1 MYIPVKKIFN
11 FACFIMLV
19 TVVSAQVEYEV
30 PGRLDYCK
38 INENGISVLPSG
50 RFVSPVGEKIRV
62 HRAPYGLAVSN
73 DGKFAVALHSGAV
86 TLVEMS
92 TSASQVSRFPE
103 FDGKGIDII
112 KGASFVGASFSNNN
126 RVVYLSGG
134 DKGKIWMFDVIL
146 KKVIDSVDINQF
158 HSEAPKE
165 AFVTD
170 ILVDDVNDDL
180 WVLDRAWF
188 QLYRIGLKDKK
199 LKAMIPTGRIPF
211 GLALSAKNHK
221 LLVANVGMYAYPVV
235 PGVNEVSKDSFL
247 LHFPAYG
254 AHSKESME
262 GVEREGRFIPG
273 LGDPNADE
281 SMSVWIVNTLTNT
294 VTNKIK
300 TGAAIGEFIEDLE
313 VVGGSHPNSIVC
325 DDRYAYVSQA
335 GSDDIAVI
343 DLKKSRMLKSWPI
356 RTSSILDDTKGY
368 MPYGLDIDRKNGRL
382 YVALLGY
389 NAVAALEL
397 KSGKNLGMIPAGWGA
412 TRVKCNPVTQEL
424 LITSAR
430 GYGAGPNGG
439 AGFKAPPQGTYIGDI
454 QLGLLQRV
462 AIPTFLDLEAGRKS
476 TLDYTMKP
484 VLRDSGVSAFFGPNS
499 PIKHIVYI
507 TKENRTYDEVLG
519 QLVGGLGDSSLSR
532 FGVNCEYTLEG
543 QLKMIH
549 NDQQWKYNA
558 DSVQKDSIR
567 RLMKGL
573 KVTPNHQKI
582 AKQFSF
588 SDNFYCDS
596 DASIHGH
603 HWMLGTMP
611 NVYVETNAANAGD
624 FMTLS
629 KSPGRRMPRTTGA
642 MDPEDYNQVGGF
654 WEAIKRS
661 RKSIYNFGEANEY
674 SGVREEWF
682 DTLNGTGMSVVF
694 PMPAAIYNE
703 TSRNYAGYNT
713 SIPDQFRVEQFETE
727 FTDKWLKGSDT
738 MPNVITIQLPNDHTS
753 QPRPKDGYPYVH
765 SYVADNDLGLGRMLH
780 FLSHTPYWKN
790 MLVIVTEDDPQGGV
804 DHIDAHRSILMM
816 AGPYVKKGYVSHTH
830 ANFGSIIRTMYGLME
845 IPAVNHFDATGTL
858 LTDWFT
864 TSPDFT
870 PYELLR
876 SDLRVFNPDDAMQRY
891 NRTVPW
897 REVKMSS
904 PMDEE
909 SDQKKQFYENH
920 K

>member
-1 MYIPVKKIFN
+1 MNILEKKIFKMV
-11 FACFIMLV
+11 CIMMLASGI
-19 TVVSAQVEYEV
+19 SAQVEYEV
-30 PGRLDYCK
+30 PGRLEYCK
-38 INENGISVLPSG
+38 INENGVSVLPSG

-62 HRAPYGLAVSN
+62 HRAPYGLAVSD
-73 DGKFAVALHSGAV
+73 DGKFAVVLHSGAV
-86 TLVEMS
+86 TLVEMAATES
-92 TSASQVSRFPE
+92 LVRRFPE
-103 FDGKGIDII
+103 FDGKGVDII

-146 KKVIDSVDINQF
+146 KKVIDSIDVNQF
-158 HSEAPKE
+158 HNDAPKE

-188 QLYRIGLKDKK
+188 QLYRIGLKNKQ

-254 AHSKESME
+254 AHSKESIQ

-335 GSDDIAVI
+335 GADDIAVI
-343 DLKKSRMLKSWPI
+343 DLKKSRLLKSWPI

-397 KSGKNLGMIPAGWGA
+397 KSGKNLGMIPSGWGA

-439 AGFKAPPQGTYIGDI
+439 VGFKAPPQGTYIGDI

-462 AIPTFLDLEAGRKS
+462 AFPTLLDLEVGRKS
-476 TLDYTMKP
+476 TVNYTMKP
-484 VLRDSGVSAFFGPNS
+484 VVRDSAVSVFFGPNS

-507 TKENRTYDEVLG
+507 TKENRTYDEVFG
-519 QLVGGLGDSSLSR
+519 QLGGGLGDSSLSR

-549 NDQQWKYNA
+549 NDQQWKYPT
-558 DSVQKDSIR
+558 DSIQR
-567 RLMKGL
+567 DSLKRLMKGL
-573 KVTPNHQKI
+573 KVTPNHHKI
-582 AKQFSF
+582 ARQFSF

-611 NVYVETNAANAGD
+611 NEYVETNSANAGD

-661 RKSIYNFGEANEY
+661 KKSIYNFGEANEY

-727 FTDKWLKGSDT
+727 FTEKWLKGQDS
-738 MPNVITIQLPNDHTS
+738 MPDVITIQLPNDHTS
-753 QPRPKDGYPYVH
+753 QPRPADGYPYVH
-765 SYVADNDLGLGRMLH
+765 SYVADNDLGLGRILH
-780 FLSHTPYWKN
+780 FLSHTPYWRN

-804 DHIDAHRSILMM
+804 DHIDAHRSLLLM
-816 AGPYVKKGYVSHTH
+816 AGPYVKKGYISHTH
-830 ANFGSIIRTMYGLME
+830 ANFGSIIRTMYDLME

-858 LTDWFT
+858 LADWFT
-864 TSPDFT
+864 TNPDFT

-876 SDLRVFNPDDAMQRY
+876 SDVRIFNPDDAMLRY
-891 NRTVPW
+891 NHTIPW
-897 REVKMSS
+897 REVKMLS

-920 K
+920 N

>member
-19 TVVSAQVEYEV
+19 TGVSAQVEYEV

-146 KKVIDSVDINQF
+146 KKVIDSVDVNQF
-158 HSEAPKE
+158 HPEAPKE

-325 DDRYAYVSQA
+325 DDRYAYVSQT

-519 QLVGGLGDSSLSR
+519 QLAGGLGDSSLSR

-611 NVYVETNAANAGD
+611 NEYVETNAANAGD

-858 LTDWFT
+858 LADWFT

>member
-146 KKVIDSVDINQF
+146 KKVIDSVDVNQF
-158 HSEAPKE
+158 HPEAPKE

-325 DDRYAYVSQA
+325 DDRYAYVSQT

-343 DLKKSRMLKSWPI
+343 DLKKSRLLKSWPI

-519 QLVGGLGDSSLSR
+519 QLEGGLGDSSLSR

-611 NVYVETNAANAGD
+611 NEYVETNAANAGD

-661 RKSIYNFGEANEY
+661 KKSIYNFGEANEY

-845 IPAVNHFDATGTL
+845 IPAVNHFDATCTL

-864 TSPDFT
+864 TSPDYT

>member
-146 KKVIDSVDINQF
+146 KKVTDSVDVNQF
-158 HSEAPKE
+158 HPEAPKE

-254 AHSKESME
+254 AHSKESIE

-325 DDRYAYVSQA
+325 DDRYAYVSQT

-343 DLKKSRMLKSWPI
+343 DLKKSRLLKSWPI
-356 RTSSILDDTKGY
+356 RTSSILDGTKGY

-462 AIPTFLDLEAGRKS
+462 AIPTLDELAAGRKS

-484 VLRDSGVSAFFGPNS
+484 VVRDSAVSVFFGPNS

-507 TKENRTYDEVLG
+507 TKENRTYDEVFG
-519 QLVGGLGDSSLSR
+519 QLGGGLGDSSLSR

-558 DSVQKDSIR
+558 DSIQKDSIR

-611 NVYVETNAANAGD
+611 NEYVETNAANAGD

-661 RKSIYNFGEANEY
+661 KKSIYNFGEANEY

-765 SYVADNDLGLGRMLH
+765 SYVADNDLGLGRMMH

-804 DHIDAHRSILMM
+804 DHIDAHRSLLLM

-858 LTDWFT
+858 LADWFT

>member
-146 KKVIDSVDINQF
+146 KKVIDSVDVNQF
-158 HSEAPKE
+158 HPEAPKE

-325 DDRYAYVSQA
+325 DDRYAYVSQT

-343 DLKKSRMLKSWPI
+343 DLKKSRLLKSWPI

-397 KSGKNLGMIPAGWGA
+397 KSAKNLGMIPAGWGA

-484 VLRDSGVSAFFGPNS
+484 VVRDSAVSIFFGPNS

-519 QLVGGLGDSSLSR
+519 QLEGGLGDSSLSR

-611 NVYVETNAANAGD
+611 NEYVETNAANAGD

-661 RKSIYNFGEANEY
+661 KKSIYNFGEANEY

>member
-1 MYIPVKKIFN
+1 
-11 FACFIMLV
+11 MLV
-19 TVVSAQVEYEV
+19 TGTSAQVEYEV
-30 PGRLDYCK
+30 PGKLDYCK

-62 HRAPYGLAVSN
+62 YRAPYGLAVSN
-73 DGKFAVALHSGAV
+73 NGKFAVVLHSGAV

-92 TSASQVSRFPE
+92 GASTQVNRFPE
-103 FDGKGIDII
+103 FDGKGVDII
-112 KGASFVGASFSNNN
+112 KGASFVGASFSDNN

-146 KKVIDSVDINQF
+146 KKVIDSIDVNQF
-158 HSEAPKE
+158 HPEAPKE

-170 ILVDDVNDDL
+170 ILVDDINDDL

-211 GLALSAKNHK
+211 GLALSTKSHK

-235 PGVNEVSKDSFL
+235 PGVNEVTKDSFL

-254 AHSKESME
+254 AHTKESNE
-262 GVEREGRFIPG
+262 GVVREGRFIPG

-281 SMSVWIVNTLTNT
+281 SMSVWIVNTETNT

-325 DDRYAYVSQA
+325 DDRYAYVSQT

-343 DLKKSRMLKSWPI
+343 DLKKSRLLKSWPI
-356 RTSSILDDTKGY
+356 RTSSILDNTKGY

-389 NAVAALEL
+389 NAVAALDL

-412 TRVKCNPVTQEL
+412 TRVKCNPLTQEL

-439 AGFKAPPQGTYIGDI
+439 VGFKAPPQGTYIGDI

-462 AIPTFLDLEAGRKS
+462 AIPTLDDLAVGRKS

-484 VLRDSGVSAFFGPNS
+484 LVRDPAISAIFGPNS
-499 PIKHIVYI
+499 PIQHIVYI
-507 TKENRTYDEVLG
+507 TKENRTYDEVFG
-519 QLVGGLGDSSLSR
+519 QLAGGLGDSSLSR

-549 NDQQWKYNA
+549 NDQQWKYNT
-558 DSVQKDSIR
+558 DSLQKDSIR
-567 RLMKGL
+567 QLMKGL

-582 AKQFSF
+582 AKQFSY

-611 NVYVETNAANAGD
+611 NEYVETNAANAGD

-661 RKSIYNFGEANEY
+661 KKSIYNFGEANEY

-830 ANFGSIIRTMYGLME
+830 ANFGSIIRTMYVLLG
-845 IPAVNHFDATGTL
+845 IPPVNHFDATGTL
-858 LTDWFT
+858 LADWFT
-864 TSPDFT
+864 TTPDFT
-870 PYELLR
+870 PYELIK
-876 SDLRVFNPDDAMQRY
+876 SDLRVFNPDDAMQKY

-904 PMDEE
+904 PLDEE

>member
-146 KKVIDSVDINQF
+146 KKVIDSVDVNQF
-158 HSEAPKE
+158 HPEAPKE

-254 AHSKESME
+254 AHSKESIE

-325 DDRYAYVSQA
+325 DDRYAYVSQT

-343 DLKKSRMLKSWPI
+343 DLKKSRLLKSWPI

-484 VLRDSGVSAFFGPNS
+484 VVRDSAVSIFFGPNS

-519 QLVGGLGDSSLSR
+519 QLEGGLGDSSLSR

-611 NVYVETNAANAGD
+611 NEYVETNAANAGD

-864 TSPDFT
+864 TSPDYT

>member
-1 MYIPVKKIFN
+1 MYIPINKIFN
-11 FACFIMLV
+11 FACLIMLV
-19 TVVSAQVEYEV
+19 TGTSAQVEYEV
-30 PGRLDYCK
+30 PGKLDYCK

-62 HRAPYGLAVSN
+62 YRAPYGLAVSN
-73 DGKFAVALHSGAV
+73 NGKFAVVLHSGAV

-92 TSASQVSRFPE
+92 GASTQVNRFPE
-103 FDGKGIDII
+103 FDGKGVDII
-112 KGASFVGASFSNNN
+112 KGASFVGASFSDNN

-146 KKVIDSVDINQF
+146 KKVIDSVDVNQF
-158 HSEAPKE
+158 HPEAPKE

-170 ILVDDVNDDL
+170 ILVDDINDDL

-211 GLALSAKNHK
+211 GLALSTKSHK

-235 PGVNEVSKDSFL
+235 PGVNEVTKDSFL

-254 AHSKESME
+254 AHTKESNE
-262 GVEREGRFIPG
+262 GVVREGRFIPG

-281 SMSVWIVNTLTNT
+281 SMSVWIVNTETNT

-325 DDRYAYVSQA
+325 DDRYAYVSQT

-343 DLKKSRMLKSWPI
+343 DLKKSRLLKSWPI
-356 RTSSILDDTKGY
+356 RTSSILDNTKGY

-389 NAVAALEL
+389 NAVAALDL

-412 TRVKCNPVTQEL
+412 TRVKCNPLTQEL

-439 AGFKAPPQGTYIGDI
+439 VGFKAPPQGTYIGDI

-462 AIPTFLDLEAGRKS
+462 AIPTLDDLAVGRKS

-484 VLRDSGVSAFFGPNS
+484 LVRDPAISAIFGPNS
-499 PIKHIVYI
+499 PIQHIVYI
-507 TKENRTYDEVLG
+507 TKENRTYDEVFG
-519 QLVGGLGDSSLSR
+519 QLAGGLGDSSLSR

-549 NDQQWKYNA
+549 NDQQWKYNT
-558 DSVQKDSIR
+558 DSLQKDSIR
-567 RLMKGL
+567 QLMKGL

-582 AKQFSF
+582 AKQFSY

-611 NVYVETNAANAGD
+611 NEYVETNAANAGD

-654 WEAIKRS
+654 WEAVKRS
-661 RKSIYNFGEANEY
+661 KKSIYNFGEANEY

-830 ANFGSIIRTMYGLME
+830 ANFGSIIRTMYVLLG
-845 IPAVNHFDATGTL
+845 IPPVNHFDATGTL
-858 LTDWFT
+858 LADWFT
-864 TSPDFT
+864 TTPDFT
-870 PYELLR
+870 PYELIK
-876 SDLRVFNPDDAMQRY
+876 SDLRVFNPDDAMQKY

-904 PMDEE
+904 PLDEE

>member
-1 MYIPVKKIFN
+1 MYIPINKIFN
-11 FACFIMLV
+11 FACLIMLV
-19 TVVSAQVEYEV
+19 TGTSAQVEYEV
-30 PGRLDYCK
+30 PGKLDYCK

-73 DGKFAVALHSGAV
+73 NGKFAVVLHSGAV

-92 TSASQVSRFPE
+92 GASTQVNRFPE
-103 FDGKGIDII
+103 FDGKGVDII
-112 KGASFVGASFSNNN
+112 KGASFVGASFSDNN

-146 KKVIDSVDINQF
+146 KKVIDSVDVNQF
-158 HSEAPKE
+158 HPEAPKE

-170 ILVDDVNDDL
+170 ILVDDINDDL

-211 GLALSAKNHK
+211 GLALSIKSHK

-235 PGVNEVSKDSFL
+235 PGVNEVTKDSFL

-254 AHSKESME
+254 AHTKESNE
-262 GVEREGRFIPG
+262 GVVREGRFIPG

-281 SMSVWIVNTLTNT
+281 SMSVWIVNTETNT

-325 DDRYAYVSQA
+325 DDRYAYVSQT

-343 DLKKSRMLKSWPI
+343 DLKKSRLLKSWPI
-356 RTSSILDDTKGY
+356 RTSSILDNTKGY

-389 NAVAALEL
+389 NAVAALDL

-412 TRVKCNPVTQEL
+412 TRVKCNPLTQEL
-424 LITSAR
+424 LITSGR

-439 AGFKAPPQGTYIGDI
+439 VGFKAPPQGTYIGDI

-462 AIPTFLDLEAGRKS
+462 AIPTLDDLAVGRKS

-484 VLRDSGVSAFFGPNS
+484 LVRDPAISAIFGPNS
-499 PIKHIVYI
+499 PIQHIVYI
-507 TKENRTYDEVLG
+507 TKENRTYDEVFG
-519 QLVGGLGDSSLSR
+519 QLAGGLGDSSLSR

-549 NDQQWKYNA
+549 NDQQWKYNT
-558 DSVQKDSIR
+558 DSLQKDSIR
-567 RLMKGL
+567 QLMKGL

-582 AKQFSF
+582 AKQFSY

-611 NVYVETNAANAGD
+611 NEYVETNAANAGD

-661 RKSIYNFGEANEY
+661 KKSIYNFGEANEY

-830 ANFGSIIRTMYGLME
+830 ANFGSIIRTMYVLLG
-845 IPAVNHFDATGTL
+845 IPPVNHFDATGTL
-858 LTDWFT
+858 LADWFT
-864 TSPDFT
+864 TTPDFT
-870 PYELLR
+870 PYELIK
-876 SDLRVFNPDDAMQRY
+876 SDLRVFNPDDAMQKY

-904 PMDEE
+904 PLDEE

>member
-11 FACFIMLV
+11 FACFMMLV
-19 TVVSAQVEYEV
+19 TGISAQVEYEV

-92 TSASQVSRFPE
+92 ISASQVSRFPE

-146 KKVIDSVDINQF
+146 KKVIDSVDVNQF
-158 HSEAPKE
+158 HPEAPKE

-254 AHSKESME
+254 AHSKESIE

-325 DDRYAYVSQA
+325 DDRYAYVSQT

-343 DLKKSRMLKSWPI
+343 DLKKSRLLKSWPI
-356 RTSSILDDTKGY
+356 RTSSILDNTKGY

-462 AIPTFLDLEAGRKS
+462 AFPTFLDLEAGRKS
-476 TLDYTMKP
+476 TLNYTMKP
-484 VLRDSGVSAFFGPNS
+484 IVRDSAVSAFFGPNS

-519 QLVGGLGDSSLSR
+519 QLEGGLGDSSLSR

-567 RLMKGL
+567 QMMKGL

-582 AKQFSF
+582 AKQFSY

-611 NVYVETNAANAGD
+611 NEYVETNAANAGD

-661 RKSIYNFGEANEY
+661 KKSIYNFGEANEY

-682 DTLNGTGMSVVF
+682 DTLNGAGMSVVF

-765 SYVADNDLGLGRMLH
+765 SYVADNDLGLGRMMH

-804 DHIDAHRSILMM
+804 DHIDAHRSLLLM

-830 ANFGSIIRTMYGLME
+830 ANFGSIIRTMYGLMG

-858 LTDWFT
+858 LADWFT

>member
-1 MYIPVKKIFN
+1 MYIPINKIFN
-11 FACFIMLV
+11 FACLIMLV
-19 TVVSAQVEYEV
+19 TGTSAQVEYEV
-30 PGRLDYCK
+30 PGKLDYCK

-62 HRAPYGLAVSN
+62 YRAPYGLAVSN
-73 DGKFAVALHSGAV
+73 NGKFAVVLHSGAV

-92 TSASQVSRFPE
+92 GASTQVNRFPE
-103 FDGKGIDII
+103 FDGKGVDII
-112 KGASFVGASFSNNN
+112 KGASFVGASFSDNN

-146 KKVIDSVDINQF
+146 KKVIDSVDVNQF
-158 HSEAPKE
+158 HPEAPKE

-170 ILVDDVNDDL
+170 ILVDDINDDL

-211 GLALSAKNHK
+211 GLALSIKSHK

-235 PGVNEVSKDSFL
+235 PGVNEVTKDSFL

-254 AHSKESME
+254 AHTKESNE
-262 GVEREGRFIPG
+262 GVVREGRFIPG

-281 SMSVWIVNTLTNT
+281 SMSVWIVNTETNT

-325 DDRYAYVSQA
+325 DDRYAYVSQT

-343 DLKKSRMLKSWPI
+343 DLKKSRLLKSWPI
-356 RTSSILDDTKGY
+356 RTSSILDNTKGY

-389 NAVAALEL
+389 NAVAALDL

-412 TRVKCNPVTQEL
+412 TRVKCNPLTQEL

-439 AGFKAPPQGTYIGDI
+439 VGFKAPPQGTYIGDI

-462 AIPTFLDLEAGRKS
+462 AIPTLDDLAVGRKS

-484 VLRDSGVSAFFGPNS
+484 LVRDPAISAIFGPNS
-499 PIKHIVYI
+499 PIQHIVYI
-507 TKENRTYDEVLG
+507 TKENRTYDEVFG
-519 QLVGGLGDSSLSR
+519 QLAGGLGDSSLSR

-549 NDQQWKYNA
+549 NDQQWKYNT
-558 DSVQKDSIR
+558 DSLQKDSIR
-567 RLMKGL
+567 QLMKGL

-582 AKQFSF
+582 AKQFSY

-611 NVYVETNAANAGD
+611 NEYVETNAANAGD

-654 WEAIKRS
+654 WEAVKRS
-661 RKSIYNFGEANEY
+661 KKSIYNFGEANEY

-727 FTDKWLKGSDT
+727 FTDKWLKGCDT

-830 ANFGSIIRTMYGLME
+830 ANFGSIIRTMYVLLG
-845 IPAVNHFDATGTL
+845 IPPVNHFDATGTL
-858 LTDWFT
+858 LADWFT
-864 TSPDFT
+864 TTPDFT
-870 PYELLR
+870 PYELIK
-876 SDLRVFNPDDAMQRY
+876 SDLRVFNPDDAMQKY

-904 PMDEE
+904 PLDEE

>member
-1 MYIPVKKIFN
+1 MNIPVKKIFN
-11 FACFIMLV
+11 LACFIMLV
-19 TVVSAQVEYEV
+19 TGVSAQVEYEV
-30 PGRLDYCK
+30 PGRFDYCK
-38 INENGISVLPSG
+38 INEIGISVLPSG

-146 KKVIDSVDINQF
+146 KKVIDSVDVNQF
-158 HSEAPKE
+158 HPEAPKE

-221 LLVANVGMYAYPVV
+221 LLVANVGMYSYPVV

-254 AHSKESME
+254 AHSKESIE

-273 LGDPNADE
+273 LGDPNVDE
-281 SMSVWIVNTLTNT
+281 SMSVWIVNTLTNA

-325 DDRYAYVSQA
+325 DDRYAYVSQT

-343 DLKKSRMLKSWPI
+343 DLKKSRLLKSWPI
-356 RTSSILDDTKGY
+356 RTSSILDNTKGY

-412 TRVKCNPVTQEL
+412 TRVRCNPMTQEL

-462 AIPTFLDLEAGRKS
+462 AIPTLDELTAGRKS
-476 TLDYTMKP
+476 TLNYTMKP
-484 VLRDSGVSAFFGPNS
+484 IVRDSAVSIFFGPNS

-507 TKENRTYDEVLG
+507 TKENRTYDEVFG
-519 QLVGGLGDSSLSR
+519 QLAGGLGDSSLSR

-558 DSVQKDSIR
+558 DSIQKDSIR
-567 RLMKGL
+567 QMMKGL

-582 AKQFSF
+582 AKQFSY

-611 NVYVETNAANAGD
+611 NEYVETNAANAGD

-661 RKSIYNFGEANEY
+661 KKSIYNFGEANEY

-727 FTDKWLKGSDT
+727 FTQKWLKGQDS

-765 SYVADNDLGLGRMLH
+765 SYVADNDLGLGRMMH

-804 DHIDAHRSILMM
+804 DHIDAHRSLLLM

-864 TSPDFT
+864 TIPDFT

-876 SDLRVFNPDDAMQRY
+876 SDLRVFNPDDAMRRY

-897 REVKMSS
+897 REVKMLS

>member
-19 TVVSAQVEYEV
+19 TGVSAQVEYEV

-146 KKVIDSVDINQF
+146 KKVIDSVDVNQF

-254 AHSKESME
+254 AHSKESIE

-325 DDRYAYVSQA
+325 DDRYAYVSQT

-343 DLKKSRMLKSWPI
+343 DLKKSRLLKSWPI

-462 AIPTFLDLEAGRKS
+462 AIPTLDELAAGRKS

-484 VLRDSGVSAFFGPNS
+484 VVRDSAVSIFFGPNS

-519 QLVGGLGDSSLSR
+519 QLEGGLGDSSLSR

-611 NVYVETNAANAGD
+611 NEYVETNAANAGD

-661 RKSIYNFGEANEY
+661 KKSIYNFGEANEY

-864 TSPDFT
+864 TSPDYT

>member
-146 KKVIDSVDINQF
+146 KKVIDSVDVNQF

-254 AHSKESME
+254 AHSKESIE

-325 DDRYAYVSQA
+325 DDRYAYVSQT

-343 DLKKSRMLKSWPI
+343 DLKKSRLLKSWPI

-519 QLVGGLGDSSLSR
+519 QLEGGLGDSSLSR

-611 NVYVETNAANAGD
+611 NEYVETNAANAGD

-661 RKSIYNFGEANEY
+661 KKSIYNFGEANEY

-864 TSPDFT
+864 TSPDYT

>member
-11 FACFIMLV
+11 FACFMMLASGI
-19 TVVSAQVEYEV
+19 SAQVEYEV

-73 DGKFAVALHSGAV
+73 DGTFAVVLHSGAV

-92 TSASQVSRFPE
+92 ASSSNVSRFPE

-146 KKVIDSVDINQF
+146 KRVIDSVDVNQF
-158 HSEAPKE
+158 HPEAPKE

-211 GLALSAKNHK
+211 GLSLSAKNHK

-235 PGVNEVSKDSFL
+235 PGVNEVTKDSFL

-254 AHSKESME
+254 AHSKESIE

-325 DDRYAYVSQA
+325 DDRYAYVSQT

-343 DLKKSRMLKSWPI
+343 DLKKSRLLKSWPI
-356 RTSSILDDTKGY
+356 RTSSILDNTKGY

-389 NAVAALEL
+389 NAVAALDL

-412 TRVKCNPVTQEL
+412 TRVKCNPLTQEL

-430 GYGAGPNGG
+430 GFGAGPNGG
-439 AGFKAPPQGTYIGDI
+439 VGFKAPPQGTYIGDI

-462 AIPTFLDLEAGRKS
+462 AIPTLDDLAAGRKS

-484 VLRDSGVSAFFGPNS
+484 LVRDSAISAIFGPNS

-507 TKENRTYDEVLG
+507 TKENRTYDEVFG
-519 QLVGGLGDSSLSR
+519 QLSGGLGDSSLSR

-558 DSVQKDSIR
+558 DSIQKDSIR
-567 RLMKGL
+567 QMMKGL

-582 AKQFSF
+582 AKQFSY

-611 NVYVETNAANAGD
+611 NEYVETNAANAGD

-661 RKSIYNFGEANEY
+661 KKSIYNFGEANEY

-727 FTDKWLKGSDT
+727 FTEKWLKGSDT

-830 ANFGSIIRTMYGLME
+830 ANFGSIIHTMYALMG

-858 LTDWFT
+858 LADWFT
-864 TSPDFT
+864 QSPDYT

>member
-158 HSEAPKE
+158 HPEAPKE

-325 DDRYAYVSQA
+325 DDRYAYVSQT

-343 DLKKSRMLKSWPI
+343 DLKKSRLLKSWPI

-519 QLVGGLGDSSLSR
+519 QIEGGLGDSSLSR

-582 AKQFSF
+582 AKQFAF

-611 NVYVETNAANAGD
+611 NEYVETNAANAGD

-661 RKSIYNFGEANEY
+661 KKSIYNFGEANEY

-694 PMPAAIYNE
+694 PMPVAIYNE

-765 SYVADNDLGLGRMLH
+765 SYVADNDLGLGRMMH

-858 LTDWFT
+858 LIDWFT
-864 TSPDFT
+864 TSPDYT

>member
-92 TSASQVSRFPE
+92 ISASQVSRFPE

-146 KKVIDSVDINQF
+146 KKVIDSVDVNQF
-158 HSEAPKE
+158 HPEAPKE

-254 AHSKESME
+254 AHSKESIE

-325 DDRYAYVSQA
+325 DDRYAYVSQT

-343 DLKKSRMLKSWPI
+343 DLKKSRLLKSWPI

-476 TLDYTMKP
+476 TVNYTMKP
-484 VLRDSGVSAFFGPNS
+484 VVRDSAVSVFFGPNS

-507 TKENRTYDEVLG
+507 TKENRTYDEVFG
-519 QLVGGLGDSSLSR
+519 QLGGGLGDSSLSR

-611 NVYVETNAANAGD
+611 NEYVETNAANAGD

-661 RKSIYNFGEANEY
+661 KKSIYNFGEANEY

-765 SYVADNDLGLGRMLH
+765 SYVADNDLGLGRMMH

-804 DHIDAHRSILMM
+804 DHIDAHRSILLM

-858 LTDWFT
+858 LADWFT

>member
-11 FACFIMLV
+11 FACFMMLV
-19 TVVSAQVEYEV
+19 TGISAQVEYEV

-86 TLVEMS
+86 SLVEMS
-92 TSASQVSRFPE
+92 ASSSQVSRFPE

-146 KKVIDSVDINQF
+146 KKVIDSVDVNQF
-158 HSEAPKE
+158 HPEAPKE

-254 AHSKESME
+254 AHSKESIE

-294 VTNKIK
+294 VINKIK

-325 DDRYAYVSQA
+325 DDRYAYVSQS

-343 DLKKSRMLKSWPI
+343 DLKKSRLLKSWPI
-356 RTSSILDDTKGY
+356 RTSSILDNTKGY

-439 AGFKAPPQGTYIGDI
+439 AGFKAPHQGTYIGDI

-462 AIPTFLDLEAGRKS
+462 AFPTFLDLEAGRKS
-476 TLDYTMKP
+476 TVNYTMKP
-484 VLRDSGVSAFFGPNS
+484 VVRDSAVSVFFGPNS

-507 TKENRTYDEVLG
+507 TKENRTYDEVFG
-519 QLVGGLGDSSLSR
+519 QLGGGLGDSSLSR

-558 DSVQKDSIR
+558 DSIQKDSIR
-567 RLMKGL
+567 QMMKGL

-611 NVYVETNAANAGD
+611 NEYVETNAANAGD

-661 RKSIYNFGEANEY
+661 KKSIYNFGEANEY

-753 QPRPKDGYPYVH
+753 QPRPADGYPYVH

-780 FLSHTPYWKN
+780 FLSHTPYWEN

-804 DHIDAHRSILMM
+804 DHIDAHRSLLLM

-858 LTDWFT
+858 LADWFT

>member
-1 MYIPVKKIFN
+1 MYIPINKIFN
-11 FACFIMLV
+11 FACLIMLV
-19 TVVSAQVEYEV
+19 TGTSAQVEYEV
-30 PGRLDYCK
+30 PGKLDYCK

-62 HRAPYGLAVSN
+62 YRAPYGLAVSN
-73 DGKFAVALHSGAV
+73 NGKFAVVLHSGAV

-92 TSASQVSRFPE
+92 GASTQVNRFPE
-103 FDGKGIDII
+103 FDGKGVDII
-112 KGASFVGASFSNNN
+112 KGASFVGASFSDNN

-146 KKVIDSVDINQF
+146 KKVIDSVDVNQF
-158 HSEAPKE
+158 HPEAPKE

-170 ILVDDVNDDL
+170 ILVDDINDDL

-211 GLALSAKNHK
+211 GLALSTKSHK

-235 PGVNEVSKDSFL
+235 PGVNEVTKDSFL

-254 AHSKESME
+254 AHTKESNE
-262 GVEREGRFIPG
+262 GVVREGRFIPG

-281 SMSVWIVNTLTNT
+281 SMSVWIVNTETNT

-325 DDRYAYVSQA
+325 DDRYAYVSQT

-343 DLKKSRMLKSWPI
+343 DLKKSRLLKSWPI
-356 RTSSILDDTKGY
+356 RTSSILDNTKGY

-389 NAVAALEL
+389 NAVAALDL

-412 TRVKCNPVTQEL
+412 TRVKCNPLTQEL

-439 AGFKAPPQGTYIGDI
+439 VGFKAPPQGTYIGDI

-462 AIPTFLDLEAGRKS
+462 AIPTLDDLAVGRKS

-484 VLRDSGVSAFFGPNS
+484 LVRDPAISAIFGPNS
-499 PIKHIVYI
+499 PIQHIVYI
-507 TKENRTYDEVLG
+507 TKENRTYDEVFG
-519 QLVGGLGDSSLSR
+519 QLAGGLGDSSLSR

-549 NDQQWKYNA
+549 NDQQWKYNT
-558 DSVQKDSIR
+558 DSLQKDSIR
-567 RLMKGL
+567 QLMKGL

-582 AKQFSF
+582 AKQFSY

-611 NVYVETNAANAGD
+611 NEYVETNAANAGD

-654 WEAIKRS
+654 WEAVKRS
-661 RKSIYNFGEANEY
+661 KKSIYNFGEANEY

-727 FTDKWLKGSDT
+727 FTDKWLKGCDT

-830 ANFGSIIRTMYGLME
+830 ANFGSIIRTMYVLLG
-845 IPAVNHFDATGTL
+845 IPPVNHFDATGTL
-858 LTDWFT
+858 LADWFT
-864 TSPDFT
+864 TTPDFT
-870 PYELLR
+870 PYELIK
-876 SDLRVFNPDDAMQRY
+876 SDLRVFNPDDAMQKY

-904 PMDEE
+904 PLDEE

>member
-11 FACFIMLV
+11 FACFMMLASGI
-19 TVVSAQVEYEV
+19 SAQVEYEV

-73 DGKFAVALHSGAV
+73 DGKFAVVLHSGAV

-92 TSASQVSRFPE
+92 TSSSNASRFPE

-146 KKVIDSVDINQF
+146 KRVIDSVDVNQF
-158 HSEAPKE
+158 HPEAPKE

-170 ILVDDVNDDL
+170 ILVDDINDDL

-211 GLALSAKNHK
+211 GLALSIKSHK

-235 PGVNEVSKDSFL
+235 PGVNEVTKDSFL

-254 AHSKESME
+254 AHTKESNE
-262 GVEREGRFIPG
+262 GVVREGRFIPG

-281 SMSVWIVNTLTNT
+281 SMSVWIVNTETNT

-325 DDRYAYVSQA
+325 DDRYAYVSQT

-343 DLKKSRMLKSWPI
+343 DLKKSRLQKSWPI
-356 RTSSILDDTKGY
+356 RTSSILDNTKGY

-389 NAVAALEL
+389 NAVAALDL

-412 TRVKCNPVTQEL
+412 TRVKCNPLTQEL

-439 AGFKAPPQGTYIGDI
+439 VGFKAPPQGTYIGDI

-462 AIPTFLDLEAGRKS
+462 AIPTLDDLAAGRKS

-484 VLRDSGVSAFFGPNS
+484 LVRDSAISAIFGPNS

-507 TKENRTYDEVLG
+507 TKENRTYDEVFG
-519 QLVGGLGDSSLSR
+519 QLSGGLGDSSLSR

-558 DSVQKDSIR
+558 DSIQKDSIR
-567 RLMKGL
+567 QMMKGL

-582 AKQFSF
+582 AKQFSY

-611 NVYVETNAANAGD
+611 NEYVETNAANAGD

-661 RKSIYNFGEANEY
+661 KKSIYNFGEANEY

-727 FTDKWLKGSDT
+727 FTEKWLKGSDT

-804 DHIDAHRSILMM
+804 DHIDAHRSVLMM

-830 ANFGSIIRTMYGLME
+830 ANFGSIIRTMYALMG

-858 LTDWFT
+858 LADWFT
-864 TSPDFT
+864 QSPDYT

>member
-146 KKVIDSVDINQF
+146 KKVIDSVDVNQF

-325 DDRYAYVSQA
+325 DDRYAYVSQT

-343 DLKKSRMLKSWPI
+343 DLKKSRLLKSWPI

-462 AIPTFLDLEAGRKS
+462 AIPTLDELAAGRKS

-484 VLRDSGVSAFFGPNS
+484 VVRDSAVSIFFGPNS

-611 NVYVETNAANAGD
+611 NEYVETNAANAGD

-661 RKSIYNFGEANEY
+661 KKSIYNFGEANEY

-864 TSPDFT
+864 TSPDYT

-897 REVKMSS
+897 REVKMAS

>member
-1 MYIPVKKIFN
+1 
-11 FACFIMLV
+11 MLV
-19 TVVSAQVEYEV
+19 TGTSAQVEYEV
-30 PGRLDYCK
+30 PGKLDYCK

-62 HRAPYGLAVSN
+62 YRAPYGLAVSN
-73 DGKFAVALHSGAV
+73 NGKFAVVLHSGAV

-92 TSASQVSRFPE
+92 GASTQVNRFPE
-103 FDGKGIDII
+103 FDGKGVDII
-112 KGASFVGASFSNNN
+112 KGASFVGASFSDNN

-146 KKVIDSVDINQF
+146 KKVIDSVDVNQF
-158 HSEAPKE
+158 HPEAPKE

-170 ILVDDVNDDL
+170 ILVDDINDDL

-211 GLALSAKNHK
+211 GLALSTKSHK

-235 PGVNEVSKDSFL
+235 PGVNEVTKDSFL

-254 AHSKESME
+254 AHTKESNE

-281 SMSVWIVNTLTNT
+281 SMSVWIVNTETNT

-325 DDRYAYVSQA
+325 DDRYAYVSQT

-343 DLKKSRMLKSWPI
+343 DLKKSRLLKSWPI
-356 RTSSILDDTKGY
+356 RTSSILDNTKGY

-389 NAVAALEL
+389 NAVAALDL

-412 TRVKCNPVTQEL
+412 TRVKCNPLTQEL
-424 LITSAR
+424 LITSGR

-439 AGFKAPPQGTYIGDI
+439 VGFKAPPQGTYIGDI

-462 AIPTFLDLEAGRKS
+462 AIPTLDDLAVGRKS

-484 VLRDSGVSAFFGPNS
+484 LVRDPAISAIFGPNS
-499 PIKHIVYI
+499 PIQHIVYI
-507 TKENRTYDEVLG
+507 TKENRTYDEVFG
-519 QLVGGLGDSSLSR
+519 QLAGGLGDSSLSR

-549 NDQQWKYNA
+549 NDQQWKYNT
-558 DSVQKDSIR
+558 DSLQKDSIR
-567 RLMKGL
+567 QLMKGL

-582 AKQFSF
+582 AKQFSY

-611 NVYVETNAANAGD
+611 NEYVETNAANAGD

-654 WEAIKRS
+654 WEAVKRS
-661 RKSIYNFGEANEY
+661 KKSIYNFGEANEY

-727 FTDKWLKGSDT
+727 FTDKWLKGCDT

-830 ANFGSIIRTMYGLME
+830 ANFGSIIRTMYVLLG
-845 IPAVNHFDATGTL
+845 IPPVNHFDATGTL
-858 LTDWFT
+858 LADWFT
-864 TSPDFT
+864 TTPDFT
-870 PYELLR
+870 PYELIK
-876 SDLRVFNPDDAMQRY
+876 SDLRVFNPDDAMQKY

-904 PMDEE
+904 PLDEE

>member
-1 MYIPVKKIFN
+1 
-11 FACFIMLV
+11 MLV
-19 TVVSAQVEYEV
+19 TGTSAQVEYEV
-30 PGRLDYCK
+30 PGKLDYCK

-62 HRAPYGLAVSN
+62 YRAPYGLAVSN
-73 DGKFAVALHSGAV
+73 NGKFAVVLHSGAV

-92 TSASQVSRFPE
+92 GASTQVNRFPE
-103 FDGKGIDII
+103 FDGKGVDII
-112 KGASFVGASFSNNN
+112 KGASFVGASFSDNN

-146 KKVIDSVDINQF
+146 KKVIDSVDVNQF
-158 HSEAPKE
+158 HPEAPKE

-170 ILVDDVNDDL
+170 ILVDDINDDL

-211 GLALSAKNHK
+211 GLALSIKSHK

-235 PGVNEVSKDSFL
+235 PGVNEVTKDSFL

-254 AHSKESME
+254 AHTKESNE
-262 GVEREGRFIPG
+262 GVVREGRFIPG

-281 SMSVWIVNTLTNT
+281 SMSVWIVNTETNT

-325 DDRYAYVSQA
+325 DDRYAYVSQT

-343 DLKKSRMLKSWPI
+343 DLKKSRLLKSWPI
-356 RTSSILDDTKGY
+356 RTSSILDNTKGY

-389 NAVAALEL
+389 NAVAALDL

-412 TRVKCNPVTQEL
+412 TRVKCNPLTQEL

-439 AGFKAPPQGTYIGDI
+439 VGFKAPPQGTYIGDI

-462 AIPTFLDLEAGRKS
+462 AIPTLDDLAVGRKS

-484 VLRDSGVSAFFGPNS
+484 LVRDPAISAIFGPNS
-499 PIKHIVYI
+499 PIQHIVYI
-507 TKENRTYDEVLG
+507 TKENRTYDEVFG
-519 QLVGGLGDSSLSR
+519 QLAGGLGDSSLSR

-549 NDQQWKYNA
+549 NDQQWKYNT
-558 DSVQKDSIR
+558 DSLQKDSIR
-567 RLMKGL
+567 QLMKGL

-582 AKQFSF
+582 AKQFSY

-611 NVYVETNAANAGD
+611 NEYVETNAANAGD

-654 WEAIKRS
+654 WEAVKRS
-661 RKSIYNFGEANEY
+661 KKSIYNFGEANEY

-727 FTDKWLKGSDT
+727 FTDKWLKGCDT

-830 ANFGSIIRTMYGLME
+830 ANFGSIIRTMYVLLG
-845 IPAVNHFDATGTL
+845 IPPVNHFDATGTL
-858 LTDWFT
+858 LADWFT
-864 TSPDFT
+864 TTPDFT
-870 PYELLR
+870 PYELIK
-876 SDLRVFNPDDAMQRY
+876 SDLRVFNPDDAMQKY

-904 PMDEE
+904 PLDEE

>member
-11 FACFIMLV
+11 FACFMMLASGI
-19 TVVSAQVEYEV
+19 SAQVEYEV

-73 DGKFAVALHSGAV
+73 DGKFAVVLHSGAV

-92 TSASQVSRFPE
+92 TSSSNVSRFPE

-146 KKVIDSVDINQF
+146 KRVIDSVDVNQF
-158 HSEAPKE
+158 HPEAPKE

-211 GLALSAKNHK
+211 GLSLSAKNHK

-235 PGVNEVSKDSFL
+235 PGVNEVTKDSFL

-254 AHSKESME
+254 AHSKESIE

-281 SMSVWIVNTLTNT
+281 SMSVWIVNTETNT

-325 DDRYAYVSQA
+325 DDRYAYVSQT

-343 DLKKSRMLKSWPI
+343 DLKKSRLLKSWPI
-356 RTSSILDDTKGY
+356 RTSSILDNTKGY

-389 NAVAALEL
+389 NAVAALDL

-412 TRVKCNPVTQEL
+412 TRVKCNPLTQEL

-439 AGFKAPPQGTYIGDI
+439 VGFKAPPQGTYIGDI

-462 AIPTFLDLEAGRKS
+462 AIPTLDDLAAGRKS

-484 VLRDSGVSAFFGPNS
+484 LVRDSAISAIFGPNS

-507 TKENRTYDEVLG
+507 TKENRTYDEVFG
-519 QLVGGLGDSSLSR
+519 QLSGGLGDSSLSR

-558 DSVQKDSIR
+558 DSIQKDSIR
-567 RLMKGL
+567 QMMKGL

-582 AKQFSF
+582 AKQFSY

-611 NVYVETNAANAGD
+611 NEYVETNAANAGD

-661 RKSIYNFGEANEY
+661 KKSIYNFGEANEY

-727 FTDKWLKGSDT
+727 FTEKWLKGSDT

-830 ANFGSIIRTMYGLME
+830 ANFGSIIRTMYALMG
-845 IPAVNHFDATGTL
+845 IPAVNHL
-858 LTDWFT
+858 MRQE
-864 TSPDFT
+864 
-870 PYELLR
+870 PY
-876 SDLRVFNPDDAMQRY
+876 
-891 NRTVPW
+891 W
-897 REVKMSS
+897 RIGLHSR
-904 PMDEE
+904 PIILPTNYCA
-909 SDQKKQFYENH
+909 QT
-920 K
+920 

>member
-92 TSASQVSRFPE
+92 ISASQVSRFPE

-146 KKVIDSVDINQF
+146 KKVIDSVDVNQF
-158 HSEAPKE
+158 HPEAPKE

-254 AHSKESME
+254 AHSKESIE

-281 SMSVWIVNTLTNT
+281 SMSVWIVNTLTIT

-325 DDRYAYVSQA
+325 DDRYAYVSQT

-343 DLKKSRMLKSWPI
+343 DLKKSRLLKSWPI
-356 RTSSILDDTKGY
+356 RTSSILDGTKGY

-462 AIPTFLDLEAGRKS
+462 AFPTLLDLEAGRKS
-476 TLDYTMKP
+476 TLNCTMKS
-484 VLRDSGVSAFFGPNS
+484 VVRDSAVSIFFGPNS

-507 TKENRTYDEVLG
+507 TKENRTYDEVFG
-519 QLVGGLGDSSLSR
+519 QLGGGLGDSSLSR

-611 NVYVETNAANAGD
+611 NEYVETNAANAGD

-661 RKSIYNFGEANEY
+661 KKSIYNFGEANEY

-804 DHIDAHRSILMM
+804 DHIDAHRSILLM

-897 REVKMSS
+897 REVKMAS

>member
-1 MYIPVKKIFN
+1 MNILEKKIFKMV
-11 FACFIMLV
+11 CIMMLASGI
-19 TVVSAQVEYEV
+19 SAQVEYEV
-30 PGRLDYCK
+30 PGRLEYCK
-38 INENGISVLPSG
+38 INENGVSVLPSG

-62 HRAPYGLAVSN
+62 HRAPYGLAVSD
-73 DGKFAVALHSGAV
+73 DGKFAVVLHSGAV
-86 TLVEMS
+86 TLVEMAATES
-92 TSASQVSRFPE
+92 LVRRFPE
-103 FDGKGIDII
+103 FDGKGVDII

-146 KKVIDSVDINQF
+146 KKVIDSIDVNQF
-158 HSEAPKE
+158 HNDAPKE

-188 QLYRIGLKDKK
+188 QLYRIGLKNKQ

-254 AHSKESME
+254 AHSKESIQ

-300 TGAAIGEFIEDLE
+300 TGTAIGEFIEDLE

-335 GSDDIAVI
+335 GADDIAVI
-343 DLKKSRMLKSWPI
+343 DLKKSRLLKSWPI

-439 AGFKAPPQGTYIGDI
+439 VGFKAPPQGTYIGDI

-462 AIPTFLDLEAGRKS
+462 AFPTLLDLEVGRKL
-476 TLDYTMKP
+476 TVNYTMKP
-484 VLRDSGVSAFFGPNS
+484 VVRDSAVSVFFGPNS

-507 TKENRTYDEVLG
+507 TKENRTYDEVFG
-519 QLVGGLGDSSLSR
+519 QLGGGLGDSSLSR

-549 NDQQWKYNA
+549 NDQQWKYPT
-558 DSVQKDSIR
+558 DSILR
-567 RLMKGL
+567 DSLKRLMKGL
-573 KVTPNHQKI
+573 KVTPNHHKI
-582 AKQFSF
+582 ARQFSF

-611 NVYVETNAANAGD
+611 NEYVETNSANAGD

-661 RKSIYNFGEANEY
+661 KKSIYNFGEANEY

-727 FTDKWLKGSDT
+727 FTEKWLNGQDS
-738 MPNVITIQLPNDHTS
+738 MPDVITIQLPNDHTS
-753 QPRPKDGYPYVH
+753 QPRPADGYPYVH
-765 SYVADNDLGLGRMLH
+765 SYVADNDLGLGRILH
-780 FLSHTPYWKN
+780 FLSHTPYWRN

-804 DHIDAHRSILMM
+804 DHIDAHRSLLLM
-816 AGPYVKKGYVSHTH
+816 AGPYVKKGYISHTH
-830 ANFGSIIRTMYGLME
+830 ANFGSIIRTMYDLME

-858 LTDWFT
+858 LADWFT
-864 TSPDFT
+864 TNPDFT

-876 SDLRVFNPDDAMQRY
+876 SDVRIFNPDDAMLRY
-891 NRTVPW
+891 NHTIPW
-897 REVKMSS
+897 REVKMLS

-920 K
+920 N